1 MFAATFS
8 TVEIKR
14 NGIETI
20 ITIKPNRSIFFKLM
34 VLIFWAPIII
44 LPIISVVFLL
54 KGERMIRSGLDWIM
68 LPTVVIVLTLFWF
81 KYLKRN
87 FGTERLT
94 ITKDKLIYQNNFLG
108 IGKYFETERKKLKN
122 SNTLVTII
130 KRSIRLKLQ
139 VMLWALAH
147 LKMK

>member
-1 MFAATFS
+1 
-8 TVEIKR
+8 
-14 NGIETI
+14 
-20 ITIKPNRSIFFKLM
+20 
-34 VLIFWAPIII
+34 
-44 LPIISVVFLL
+44 
-54 KGERMIRSGLDWIM
+54 MIRSGLDWIM